1 MVGGDMRIRM
11 VTPLAEKLLGVLP
24 GDMGRLI
31 GDLNLH
37 VAVPELERL
46 ISETMRDLR
55 VSEVEVK
62 DREGNW
68 FMFRINPYRT
78 VENHITG
85 AVVSFIDIN
94 DVKLSQLKALDAKR
108 YAEHIVETVREPLMV
123 LDPDLRIVS
132 VNRSFSEVFHL
143 PLKEAEGKL
152 IYELEER
159 QWDIP
164 ELRLL
169 LEQVIQSKSSFNDF
183 EIELMLPGIGRRIM
197 LLNCRQVFQ
206 EVGERSFILL
216 ALEDITERRKMESE
230 LHSHMKNI
238 ENRLEEKTKEVI
250 EAEVMSAAGKVA
262 IMLGHDLRGPLQA
275 VKSNLYLLRKSP
287 EKAEERLKAI
297 DDAADR
303 MAAMVEELR
312 TKIRDTPLVVQAV
325 DLADL
330 AGLCLKET
338 PVPKGVKTQLVV
350 GAGLD
355 SVMLDPSKVRRVLDN
370 LVRNALEAMP
380 EGGNLAISA
389 ERVGSEA
396 VIKVSDTGVGVP
408 EEAMRRLF
416 KPFNTTK
423 SGGLGL
429 GLAYCKMAAEAHGG
443 SITAESKVGEGT
455 TFTVTLPLH
464 LGAQPEN
471 P

>member
-1 MVGGDMRIRM
+1 
-11 VTPLAEKLLGVLP
+11 
-24 GDMGRLI
+24 MGRLI

-46 ISETMRDLR
+46 ISETMTNLR

-68 FMFRINPYRT
+68 FMLRINPYRT

-94 DVKLSQLKALDAKR
+94 DVKLSQLKALDAQL
-108 YAEHIVETVREPLMV
+108 YVENLVETLRNPLVV
-123 LDPDLRIVS
+123 LDSDLRIIS
-132 VNRSFSEVFHL
+132 TNRSFYQTFKL
-143 PLKEAEGKL
+143 PLTEVTNKL
-152 IYELEER
+152 VYELDDH

-169 LEQVIQSKSSFNDF
+169 LEQVLPNKSSFEDF
-183 EIELMLPGIGRRIM
+183 EVDHVFPSICRRIL
-197 LLNCRQVFQ
+197 LLNGRQVFQ
-206 EVGERSFILL
+206 EVIGKSLILL
-216 ALEDITERRKMESE
+216 EFEDITERRQIEQLKDYTE
-230 LHSHMKNI
+230 NV
-238 ENRLEEKTKEVI
+238 ENRLEEKTKELI
-250 EAEVMSAAGKVA
+250 EAEAMSAAGKVA
-262 IMLGHDLRGPLQA
+262 AMIGHDLRSPIQA
-275 VKSNLYLLRKSP
+275 IKSNLYLLRKSP

-303 MAAMVEELR
+303 MVAMVEELR
-312 TKIRDTPLVVQAV
+312 AKIRDTPLAVQAV

-338 PVPKGVKTQLVV
+338 PVPPDVKTQLVV

-355 SVMLDPSKVRRVLDN
+355 SVTLDPSKMRRVLDN
-370 LVRNALEAMP
+370 LVRNAVEAMP
-380 EGGNLAISA
+380 EGGSLAISA

-396 VIKVSDTGVGVP
+396 VIKVSDTGVGMP

-416 KPFNTTK
+416 RPFNTTK

-429 GLAYCKMAAEAHGG
+429 GLAYCRMAVEAHGG